1 MWGQAKC
8 GQKRAVLGLSVCVWP
23 RASFPA
29 RFSGKPRGK
38 SRGLESAWGWFEV
51 VILAFAQGGS
61 RFIDRASDEPMP
73 EQYQGHTIK
82 EPCFLILATS
92 RRRRPCFQNT
102 CCGTRFWT
110 PNNHKFMMAMRLL
123 LLSPIA
129 YNGRSETVSAMMPEG
144 SFTVSAQGGPP
155 GAHGTTPQS
164 LDKPAWIKMALA

>member
-1 MWGQAKC
+1 MRLTANYAAAPGWRLFVWGQAKC

-61 RFIDRASDEPMP
+61 RFIDRASDEPTP
-73 EQYQGHTIK
+73 EKYQGHTIK
-82 EPCFLILATS
+82 EPRFLILATS

-110 PNNHKFMMAMRLL
+110 PNNHKRAVPNPLTFGSADMA
-123 LLSPIA
+123 
-129 YNGRSETVSAMMPEG
+129 NG
-144 SFTVSAQGGPP
+144 
-155 GAHGTTPQS
+155 
-164 LDKPAWIKMALA
+164 